1 MFRLASLLG
10 VACLALAACVLARH
24 SHNPAENDSPQDRTT
39 PDRNPQPER
48 PVRIHGGLYHAQ
60 FSVN

>member
-10 VACLALAACVLARH
+10 VACLALAACVLAGH
-24 SHNPAENDSPQDRTT
+24 STQPSENESLEDHTNT
-39 PDRNPQPER
+39 NRNLRPEGM
-48 PVRIHGGLYHAQ
+48 VRIHGGLYYAQ